1 MPLLRANN
9 IGFSYADTPI
19 LDDVSF
25 SIAKGELVSV
35 LGPNGCGKT
44 TLLKVLL
51 GILMPKTGQIFL
63 NGVDIGCI
71 GRKSLAK
78 QVAYVP
84 QVHTAS
90 FAYPV
95 KDVVMMGRMPHK
107 SFFSL
112 FSEEDENVAVSAME
126 KTGILHLKDKS
137 YTQISGGERQL
148 TLIARALAQGA
159 RIFILDEP
167 LNGLDYGNQLK
178 LLEQL
183 HELCSEGY
191 TFIKST
197 HFPDHAFWVS
207 DHVIMLKN
215 GVVYTDGLPNEVITQ
230 ESLYELYG
238 ANVLVM
244 PYAENFRMCIPG
256 GIYSRLCDALP
267 RAAGQIPHGP
277 SPSLHTDSGQPK
289 SC

>member
-1 MPLLRANN
+1 MAVLRAEH
-9 IGFSYADTPI
+9 IGFAYADIPV
-19 LDDVSF
+19 LNDVSF
-25 SIAKGELVSV
+25 SVAKGELVSV

-51 GILMPKTGQIFL
+51 GLFAPQAGRVFL
-63 NGVDIGCI
+63 HGEAVDRI
-71 GRKSLAK
+71 GRKRLAR

-84 QVHTAS
+84 QVHRAS

-95 KDVVMMGRMPHK
+95 LDVVMMGRMPHK
-107 SFFSL
+107 SFFSH
-112 FSEEDENVAVSAME
+112 FSKEDEEAALGALE
-126 KTGILHLKDKS
+126 KAGILHLRDKL
-137 YTQISGGERQL
+137 YTRISGGERQL

-183 HELCSEGY
+183 HELCGDGY
-191 TFIKST
+191 TFVKST

-215 GVVYTDGLPNEVITQ
+215 GVVHGDGPPNDVITQ
-230 ESLYELYG
+230 KNLYELYG
-238 ANVLVM
+238 AKVLVL
-244 PYAENFRMCIPG
+244 PYAENFRICVPG
-256 GIYSRLCDALP
+256 GIYARHCASAD
-267 RAAGQIPHGP
+267 AAGGTWPAPPI
-277 SPSLHTDSGQPK
+277 SP
-289 SC
+289 

>member
-1 MPLLRANN
+1 MSLLCAEN
-9 IGFSYADTPI
+9 IGFSYSVDSPI
-19 LDDVSF
+19 LDRVSF
-25 SIAKGELVSV
+25 NVAKGELVSV

-44 TLLKVLL
+44 TLLKILL
-51 GILMPKTGQIFL
+51 GILRPKVGRVLL
-63 NGVDIGCI
+63 NNVDISEI
-71 GRKSLAK
+71 GSKCLAR

-107 SFFSL
+107 NFFSL
-112 FSEEDENVAVSAME
+112 FSKDDERLADEAME
-126 KTGILHLKDKS
+126 KTGILHLKNKS

-178 LLEQL
+178 LLERL

-191 TFIKST
+191 TFVKST
-197 HFPDHAFWVS
+197 HFPEHAFWVS
-207 DHVIMLKN
+207 DHVVMIKN
-215 GVVYTDGLPNEVITQ
+215 GTVLTDGLPKDVITQ
-230 ESLYELYG
+230 ESLYKLYG
-238 ANVLVM
+238 VEVRVL
-244 PYAENFRMCIPG
+244 PYSKNFRICIPRE
-256 GIYSRLCDALP
+256 IYSRLC
-267 RAAGQIPHGP
+267 
-277 SPSLHTDSGQPK
+277 HTVSH
-289 SC
+289 